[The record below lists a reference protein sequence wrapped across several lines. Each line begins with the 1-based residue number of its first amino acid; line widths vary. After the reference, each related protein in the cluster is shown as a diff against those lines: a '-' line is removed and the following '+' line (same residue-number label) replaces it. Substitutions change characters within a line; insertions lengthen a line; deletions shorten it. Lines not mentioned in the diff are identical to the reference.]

1 MEIVSGYN
9 RKCKD
14 SLAGVKKI
22 WLCKYQKYNRSQ
34 IITDSNCLISIPDT
48 FIYHFHSIEASQ
60 PVEIQEQNE
69 GGKFYNQ
76 SISLTF
82 KGSEIADLEILNYL
96 NYRLLFLDNNGLY
109 RIFGLYNGLESSG
122 VIYETGQSKNSLN
135 GFKIIFTGREEK
147 GSFFIENLLDSG
159 FIESNPF
166 EYNLL
171 FQNNNFFLLQNND
184 NLITQNG

>member
-1 MEIVSGYN
+1 MEIVNGYN

-22 WLCKYQKYNRSQ
+22 WICKYQKYNRSQ
-34 IITDSNCLISIPDT
+34 IIIDSNYLITFPDT
-48 FIYHFHSIEASQ
+48 FIYSFHS
-60 PVEIQEQNE
+60 VEPSSLNESQEQSE

-76 SISLTF
+76 NISLIF
-82 KGSEIADLEILNYL
+82 KGADAFELELLNYL
-96 NYRLLFLDNNGLY
+96 NYRILILDNNGLY
-109 RIFGLYNGLESSG
+109 RILGLYNGLESSG
-122 VIYETGQSKNSLN
+122 ITYETGQSKNSLN
-135 GFKIIFTGREEK
+135 GFRISFTGREEK

-166 EYNLL
+166 EFNLL
-171 FQNNNFFLLQNND
+171 FENNNFFLLENND